1 MIPVLALLPS
11 WWKLAASGA
20 IVVAIAGGAWKLR
33 HGGLVDGRNEVR
45 AEWQAEKL
53 ASSENARLREQAAQ
67 KSNERVDREYQTQKA
82 RILADGLANAD
93 KLRELQATLK
103 PADNTASTPS
113 GTDDPRNAIIDSCA
127 AALVGMDEYA
137 KGVALKAIGLQRYTT
152 AVCLAK

>member
-1 MIPVLALLPS
+1 MIPFLLPS

-33 HGGLVDGRNEVR
+33 HGGLVDGRNQIR
-45 AEWQAEKL
+45 AEWNAEKL

-67 KSNERVDREYQTQKA
+67 KSNERVDRDYQTQKA
-82 RILADGLANAD
+82 LLTADKRLTD
-93 KLRELQATLK
+93 SKLRELQATLK
-103 PADNTASTPS
+103 PADNVASTTP

-137 KGVALKAIGLQRYTT
+137 KGVALKAIGLQRYTSE
-152 AVCLAK
+152 VCLAK